1 MRKGCAAGLLLVG
14 VLALA
19 AVAFGPRLVEE
30 GMKLLYPRPY
40 RDLVQREAAEFGLEE
55 ELVYGVIKAESG
67 FDEDAQSHAGAHGL
81 MQLTQETFDWIA
93 SLYPPEEGTGDIYD
107 PAANIHCGCAL
118 LRLLLDQYGSLEVA
132 LAAYNAGMGSV
143 DGWLQS
149 GEYSHDGETLHTIPY
164 PETEAY
170 VDRVKKAR
178 DVYRRLYGQA
188 GEA

>member
-1 MRKGCAAGLLLVG
+1 MRRGCAAGLLLVG

-107 PAANIHCGCAL
+107 PAAN
-118 LRLLLDQYGSLEVA
+118 
-132 LAAYNAGMGSV
+132 
-143 DGWLQS
+143 
-149 GEYSHDGETLHTIPY
+149 LH
-164 PETEAY
+164 
-170 VDRVKKAR
+170 
-178 DVYRRLYGQA
+178 
-188 GEA
+188 